1 MIDFLFKKM
10 KKLNVEPMK
19 PFSCFIQKIENG
31 IVKKV
36 FVNFGI
42 VVCTASNSLKNIFVP
57 KTPSKKTLNFFAEK
71 RDIGFNTIDTGA
83 KGCICL
89 SISLKGIDL
98 TLSDAVTEWE
108 QSVFSKNS
116 QAFITYIQKYLT
128 EDIIRDYI
136 TEDLQLIDLANP
148 KLGME
153 NGVFLPIWK
162 KIDPSI
168 EGYDKAVE
176 DIKRDLA
183 YEQSLFKNW
192 SPDISAYY
200 DIGNPENPLED
211 VTFVFQPG
219 KLLGSSLLTPLINA
233 SCIIS
238 DVSIKFI
245 PSSTQSKEEEEK
257 LDKYNF
263 IINGEKLIPIAYIDS
278 SAKDKLEQIIDFDYI
293 FNFPFYF
300 DEKNSKKFKK

>member
-89 SISLKGIDL
+89 SISLKDIDL

-116 QAFITYIQKYLT
+116 QGFITYIQKYLT

-136 TEDLQLIDLANP
+136 TEDLQLINLSNA
-148 KLGME
+148 KLGMD
-153 NGVFLPIWK
+153 NGVFLPVWK

-183 YEQSLFKNW
+183 YEQMLFKNW
-192 SPDISAYY
+192 SPDFSAYY

-211 VTFVFQPG
+211 VPFVFQPG

-245 PSSTQSKEEEEK
+245 PSSTQTKEQEEK

-263 IINGEKLIPIAYIDS
+263 IINGQKLIPIAYIDS
-278 SAKDKLEQIIDFDYI
+278 SAKNKLEQIIDFDYV

>member
-1 MIDFLFKKM
+1 M

-57 KTPSKKTLNFFAEK
+57 KTNSKKRLNFFAEK
-71 RDIGFNTIDTGA
+71 RDIGFNTIDTEA

-89 SISLKGIDL
+89 SISLKDTNLVI
-98 TLSDAVTEWE
+98 SDAVTEWE

-116 QAFITYIQKYLT
+116 EGFRNYIKKYLT
-128 EDIIRDYI
+128 EDTIKQYI
-136 TEDLQLIDLANP
+136 AEDLSLIDLANP
-148 KLGME
+148 KLGID
-153 NGVFLPIWK
+153 NGIYLPIWK
-162 KIDPSI
+162 FLDPS
-168 EGYDKAVE
+168 EKSYEKALE
-176 DIKRDLA
+176 ELKRELA
-183 YEQSLFKNW
+183 YEQRLFKNW
-192 SPDISAYY
+192 TPDFSAYY
-200 DIGNPENPLED
+200 SLGNPDDPMLPIP
-211 VTFVFQPG
+211 FVFQPA

-233 SCIIS
+233 SPIIS
-238 DVSIKFI
+238 DVSIKFV
-245 PSSTQSKEEEEK
+245 PSSSQTKEEEEK

-263 IINGEKLIPIAYIDS
+263 IINDEKLVPIAYIDS
-278 SAKDKLEQIIDFDYI
+278 SAKNKLEQIIDFDYA